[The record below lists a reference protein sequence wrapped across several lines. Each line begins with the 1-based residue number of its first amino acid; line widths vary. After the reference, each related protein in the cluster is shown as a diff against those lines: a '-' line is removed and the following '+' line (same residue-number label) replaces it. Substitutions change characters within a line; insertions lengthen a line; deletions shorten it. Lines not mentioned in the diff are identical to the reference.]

1 MTGNM
6 CRKFWFVMMFAS
18 SATFAELAEDEQD
31 AGVAEDEIY
40 ISIVIDDIGDRLSNG
55 LRAVELPAN
64 VTMAFL
70 PGSPYSHRLAEK
82 AHQLGKEVMLHQP
95 MEAMHYNAMGENGL
109 SLHMTREA
117 FRETLN
123 HSLESI
129 PHVRGVSNHMGSLL
143 TRHPGHMSWL
153 MEEIGTNEG
162 LFFLDSKTTPET
174 VARRVALEHDVPT
187 ISRDIFL
194 DNDRDPERIAEQFK
208 RLIDKAKKR
217 GGWALGI
224 GHPYPETLAIL
235 EAVLPTLKYNGIKLV
250 PVSELIATRTALRN
264 KLWHVSL
271 SPSLKAAKN
280 SKQ

>member
-1 MTGNM
+1 MI
-6 CRKFWFVMMFAS
+6 FAS
-18 SATFAELAEDEQD
+18 TAAVAELTDDEQD
-31 AGVAEDEIY
+31 ASIVEDKVY
-40 ISIVIDDIGDRLSNG
+40 ISIVIDDIGDRLGDG

-95 MEAMHYNAMGENGL
+95 MEAMHSNAMGDNGL
-109 SLHMTREA
+109 SLHMTQDA
-117 FRETLN
+117 FRKTLS
-123 HSLESI
+123 HSLELI

-143 TRHPGHMSWL
+143 TRHPGHMNWL
-153 MEEIGTNEG
+153 MEEIVIKEN
-162 LFFLDSKTTPET
+162 LFFVDSLTTSET
-174 VARRVALEHDVPT
+174 VARRVAMEHDVPT

-194 DNDRDPERIAEQFK
+194 DNDRNPERIALQLK
-208 RLIDKAKKR
+208 KLIDKAKKR

-235 EAVLPTLKYNGIKLV
+235 ETILPTLEYSGIKLI
-250 PVSELIATRTALRN
+250 PVSELISTRTTLRN

-271 SPSLKAAKN
+271 SPSLKAVKS